1 MSKFNS
7 SISTVGIKD
16 PKVQQAILKL
26 LENSLYQRQLIGKV
40 SGDVNE
46 EVRLLKQK
54 LSTLDLDIDD
64 KTAQE
69 IAEKISAAI
78 GDSVKNAVEA
88 AESATSAASAAT
100 KNAAQASADAKEVK
114 DALADIEG
122 TIEKHAET
130 AAQKAAESAVATAT
144 QNATAAAQ
152 NAQTAAQNATAAAN
166 TATQKATAATQSA
179 QNAATT
185 ASQAEQSATNAAKA
199 INDLRIVNLTVATS
213 RNTTNDQYRKIATFP
228 VVDGAYGA
236 FVTIFGS
243 IGGVHNSAARPIY
256 LSISQ
261 RQEGSTF
268 TDLDVYGYA
277 FRASLPQYAD
287 IVLYKESNNTFSL
300 YLKGIKNTYFKHNLS
315 MMCDENVTVVK
326 GSYTTTVPTGTLV
339 WSLLANHKVVSTK
352 DELDTAIKNIKS
364 TANTWTAAQ
373 TFSAAIKADNGV
385 NGTGKSCSYYQG
397 RDRALFKT
405 TVSTEGYVP
414 IISVKSHTGSWEIG
428 TYQAANTLRIVHI
441 TDANHDA
448 SQNAPSVNIYVTEDG
463 KIIGVKSP
471 DSGSNDTSV
480 PTTAWVRGFAA
491 PKSHTHD
498 YAPTNHTHNYAPDTR
513 EYVAW
518 SHVNVDLANSTFL
531 MAGLVSNSSA
541 TYNVRVTFL
550 NTASTARTV
559 TANGTSASLPSGNG
573 KTVAINFTKVGNG
586 TFTIDNIASSVDVF
600 VRIWR

>member
-26 LENSLYQRQLIGKV
+26 LENSLYQRQFIGKV
-40 SGDVNE
+40 SGDIKE

-54 LSTLDLDIDD
+54 LSMLDLDIDD

-130 AAQKAAESAVATAT
+130 AAVKAAESAVATAT

-166 TATQKATAATQSA
+166 TATQKATAANQSA

-199 INDLRIVNLTVATS
+199 INDLRIVNLSVATS

-243 IGGVHNSAARPIY
+243 MGGVHNSGARPVY

-315 MMCDENVTVVK
+315 MMCDEKVTVVK

-339 WSLLANHKVVSTK
+339 WSLLSNHKVIATTEDITNAILNHNHNSIYVALVGTQTVDGYKTFKGSLGVS
-352 DELDTAIKNIKS
+352 AY
-364 TANTWTAAQ
+364 NTSEGGQINLLPGTNYTDVGQFHIDVYNRSMRLFADGGSGA
-373 TFSAAIKADNGV
+373 TSPMLTLTCGASGGVSSVTVTGPSAD
-385 NGTGKSCSYYQG
+385 
-397 RDRALFKT
+397 
-405 TVSTEGYVP
+405 
-414 IISVKSHTGSWEIG
+414 
-428 TYQAANTLRIVHI
+428 
-441 TDANHDA
+441 DANNNEIA
-448 SQNAPSVNIYVTEDG
+448 
-463 KIIGVKSP
+463 
-471 DSGSNDTSV
+471 
-480 PTTAWVRGFAA
+480 TTAWSRRIFQ
-491 PKSHTHD
+491 PKGS
-498 YAPTNHTHNYAPDTR
+498 YAPSNHTHNYAPDTR

-531 MAGLVSNSSA
+531 MAGLVSNASA
-541 TYNVRVTFL
+541 NYNVRVTFI
-550 NTASTARTV
+550 NTTSTARTV
-559 TANGTSASLPSGNG
+559 TANGTSASLPGGNG
-573 KTVAINFTKVGNG
+573 QTVAINFTKVGNG

>member
-64 KTAQE
+64 ETAQE
-69 IAEKISAAI
+69 IADKISAAI
-78 GDSVKNAVEA
+78 GDSVRNAVEA
-88 AESATSAASAAT
+88 AESATNAATDAT

-144 QNATAAAQ
+144 ENAT
-152 NAQTAAQNATAAAN
+152 TAAN
-166 TATQKATAATQSA
+166 TATQKAAAATQSA
-179 QNAATT
+179 RNAATT

-243 IGGVHNSAARPIY
+243 MGGVHNSGARPVY

-261 RQEGSTF
+261 RQEGSTW
-268 TDLDVYGYA
+268 TALDVYGYA

-287 IVLYKESNNTFSL
+287 IVLYKESDNTFSL

-315 MMCDENVTVVK
+315 MMCDEKVTVVK

-339 WSLLANHKVVSTK
+339 WSMLANHKVVSTK
-352 DELDTAIKNIKS
+352 DELDTAINNIKS

-373 TFSAAIKADNGV
+373 TFTAAIKADNGV
-385 NGTGKSCSYYQG
+385 NGAGKSCSYYQG

-428 TYQAANTLRIVHI
+428 TYQAANTLRIVYI

-471 DSGSNDTSV
+471 DSTSNDTSV

-491 PKSHTHD
+491 PKS
-498 YAPTNHTHNYAPDTR
+498 HTHNYAPDTR

-531 MAGLVSNSSA
+531 MAGLVSSASA
-541 TYNVRVTFL
+541 TYNVRVTFI
-550 NTASTARTV
+550 NTSSTARTV
-559 TANGTSASLPSGNG
+559 TANGTSASLPGGNG
-573 KTVAINFTKVGNG
+573 KTVTINFTKVGNE
-586 TFTIDNIASSVDVF
+586 TFTIDNIASSVNVF

>member
-26 LENSLYQRQLIGKV
+26 LENSLYQRQFIGKV
-40 SGDVNE
+40 SGDIKE

-130 AAQKAAESAVATAT
+130 AAVKAAESAVATAT

-166 TATQKATAATQSA
+166 TATQKATAANQSA

-185 ASQAEQSATNAAKA
+185 ASQAAQSATNAAKA

-213 RNTTNDQYRKIATFP
+213 RNTTNDQYRKIVTFP

-243 IGGVHNSAARPIY
+243 MGGVHNSGARSVY

-261 RQEGSTF
+261 RQEGSTW
-268 TDLDVYGYA
+268 TALDVFGYA

-287 IVLYKESNNTFSL
+287 IVLYKESDNTFSL

-315 MMCDENVTVVK
+315 MMCDEKVTVVK

-339 WSLLANHKVVSTK
+339 WSMLANHKVVSTK
-352 DELDTAIKNIKS
+352 DELDTAIKNIKEA
-364 TANTWTAAQ
+364 ANTWTAAQ

-385 NGTGKSCSYYQG
+385 IGAGKSCSYYQG
-397 RDRALFKT
+397 RDRALFKST
-405 TVSTEGYVP
+405 LATEGYVP
-414 IISVKSHTGSWEIG
+414 ILSVKSHTGSWEIG
-428 TYQAANTLRIVHI
+428 TYQSANNLRIVHI
-441 TDANHDA
+441 TDTNHDSA
-448 SQNAPSVNIYVTEDG
+448 TNTPSVNICIGSDG
-463 KIIGVKSP
+463 KITGVTSP
-471 DSGSNDTSV
+471 ATGSNDTSV
-480 PTTAWVRGFAA
+480 ATTAWVQSFAA

-498 YAPTNHTHNYAPDTR
+498 YAASSHTHNYAPSTV
-513 EYVAW
+513 EYVGWA
-518 SHVNVDLANSTFL
+518 HINVDLANSTFY
-531 MAGLVSNSSA
+531 MTGLVSNSSA
-541 TYNVRVTFL
+541 TYNVRVTFV
-550 NTASTARTV
+550 NTSSTARTV
-559 TANGTSASLPSGNG
+559 TANGTSASLAGGNG
-573 KTVAINFTKVGNG
+573 QTATINFTKAGNG
-586 TFTIDNIASSVDVF
+586 TFTIDNIANTVDVF